1 MIVHVK
7 INPDS
12 PYLEYIERVR
22 YFNPFPSTGQCSA
35 GSDVVGRAKS
45 NKIKNRYPPGVRPS
59 TTKSVTFIRITATN
73 RRERGI
79 PGIKLLPN
87 LQLITRLVG

>member
-45 NKIKNRYPPGVRPS
+45 NKFKNRYLPGVRAF
-59 TTKSVTFIRITATN
+59 TTKSATSIAITTTN
-73 RRERGI
+73 RQDLGI
-79 PGIKLLPN
+79 SRIELLPN
-87 LQLITRLVG
+87 LQLIKRLVG